1 MIVAGRLQTSGS
13 DRNSGDSIEGSWVAQ
28 RGQST
33 DDTDRCPRLAS
44 RPCSVF
50 PANTREWISLSGPA
64 PSRPGAIDTGDTG
77 TPGELGLAT
86 PGVGSS
92 SPGRSAPA

>member
-1 MIVAGRLQTSGS
+1 GQPGLWQVWRAHASRYASVSAAMIVAGRLQTSGS

-33 DDTDRCPRLAS
+33 DHTDRCPGLAS

-64 PSRPGAIDTGDTG
+64 PSRPGAIDTGDT
-77 TPGELGLAT
+77 
-86 PGVGSS
+86 
-92 SPGRSAPA
+92 